1 MRTEAPDEARASVRR
16 VSRLRALQVAPDM
29 ALILHSSAT
38 PLTFISA
45 PLCASIAHRPTARL
59 ALISGAAGGRE
70 GCSRRPS
77 QAISA
82 CAPLVVRTLSVG
94 GVYDGSAGDPT
105 AAGGRQALQYL
116 RFGYADADVAVAD
129 VVDFGIDRQQ
139 QDALF
144 VDRRDDIADDLFV
157 GFDDEFFRNRFRR
170 SSPRRRGRLS
180 APCSALPRA
189 FRCA

>member
-59 ALISGAAGGRE
+59 ALISEPLVAERVQP
-70 GCSRRPS
+70 SPS

-94 GVYDGSAGDPT
+94 VFT
-105 AAGGRQALQYL
+105 TVRQVTRPPL
-116 RFGYADADVAVAD
+116 VAVRLCSTSGLGTLMRTSQSRMLSISGSIVSSRTPCLSI
-129 VVDFGIDRQQ
+129 VVTT
-139 QDALF
+139 
-144 VDRRDDIADDLFV
+144 
-157 GFDDEFFRNRFRR
+157 
-170 SSPRRRGRLS
+170 
-180 APCSALPRA
+180 
-189 FRCA
+189 